1 MYALTLG
8 SKVQS
13 HLQQHTTRCGLAMI
27 VQCSTRKEGV
37 KLWQWCSIPEAAGG
51 SVRPFCSDTSGT
63 HFEQPLQRKWPPLES
78 LAPAAGTPALGLRKR
93 RGAIRHNFPLVVNTP
108 PPPYNK
114 IEYLKGQDEGRS
126 SRPVQ
131 PLVAA
136 WLPVSHSAHL
146 VGWRG
151 AQGQRWVAPEIHL

>member
-1 MYALTLG
+1 MA
-8 SKVQS
+8 QF
-13 HLQQHTTRCGLAMI
+13 
-27 VQCSTRKEGV
+27 
-37 KLWQWCSIPEAAGG
+37 PAGG
-51 SVRPFCSDTSGT
+51 KHP
-63 HFEQPLQRKWPPLES
+63 
-78 LAPAAGTPALGLRKR
+78 
-93 RGAIRHNFPLVVNTP
+93 P

-126 SRPVQ
+126 SQPVQ

-136 WLPVSHSAHL
+136 WLPVSHNAHL